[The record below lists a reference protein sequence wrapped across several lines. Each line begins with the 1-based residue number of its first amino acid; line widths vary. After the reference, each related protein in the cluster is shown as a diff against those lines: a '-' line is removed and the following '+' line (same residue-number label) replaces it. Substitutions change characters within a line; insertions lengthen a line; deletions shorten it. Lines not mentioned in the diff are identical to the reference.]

1 MECNKESGERIKT
14 GDVFDLKTNM
24 GRDNMHVQCLI
35 VDDEVELAQMTC
47 EYFEMFGVSCKYV
60 ETAWECLAFLDE
72 NTAGLILLDIN
83 LVNESG
89 FSLCKKIRETSDI
102 PILFI
107 SARDSDSDV
116 LIALNIGGD
125 DYIKKPYSLSV
136 LLAKVQV
143 VLKRMEAGRRAVS
156 CIKEEALQQ
165 EAGRMDGTGV
175 VNDVA
180 MDGGADNA
188 KVAGSSPEGGSDS
201 GAGSSSEGGR
211 GTEQTSGTLLRL
223 AEEKLCVYLK
233 KNRTEAQSGAGEQ
246 EIPLKA
252 KEFALLK
259 CLYEHR
265 GTIVTKEQL
274 FLSVWGDAFYSD
286 GTLNVHIRRLREKLE
301 EDPSEPK
308 LIKTVWGTGYM
319 LEG

>member
-1 MECNKESGERIKT
+1 M
-14 GDVFDLKTNM
+14 D
-24 GRDNMHVQCLI
+24 VQCLI

-60 ETAWECLAFLDE
+60 ESAQECLAFLDE

-89 FSLCKKIRETSDI
+89 FSLCKKIRETLDI

-143 VLKRMEAGRRAVS
+143 VLKRMEAGRRAAES
-156 CIKEEALQQ
+156 MKKEAPEQ
-165 EAGRMDGTGV
+165 ETGRMDGTK
-175 VNDVA
+175 A
-180 MDGGADNA
+180 MNGGADN
-188 KVAGSSPEGGSDS
+188 VRQAGSSPGS
-201 GAGSSSEGGR
+201 GM
-211 GTEQTSGTLLRL
+211 EQPSGTSLRL

-233 KNRTEAQSGAGEQ
+233 KNRTGAASGAAEQ

-301 EDPSEPK
+301 EDPSDPR
-308 LIKTVWGTGYM
+308 LIKTIWGTGYM